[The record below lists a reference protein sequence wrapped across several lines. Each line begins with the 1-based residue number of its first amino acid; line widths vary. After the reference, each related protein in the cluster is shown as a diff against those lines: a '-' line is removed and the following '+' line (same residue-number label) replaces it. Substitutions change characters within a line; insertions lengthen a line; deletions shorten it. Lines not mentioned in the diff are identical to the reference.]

1 MIGIGILLLALIII
15 IGVEIGGM
23 ARDVAVVGDGAS
35 RGILGV
41 EAVVIGIFIGVGI
54 TAPHFHAAWH
64 YDRPHA
70 HTLVALV
77 GSAASVVLEML
88 VSLLQRVAVSHL
100 HDDGVCGV
108 GVFISAGSIEHLLQ
122 FAGAGGV
129 RRTVG

>member
-1 MIGIGILLLALIII
+1 MIGVGILLLALIII

-23 ARDVAVVGDGAS
+23 ARDVAVVGDDIGC
-35 RGILGV
+35 GVLGV
-41 EAVVIGIFIGVGI
+41 ETVGVFIEVGVGI

-64 YDRPHA
+64 DDRPHA

-77 GSAASVVLEML
+77 GGATSVVLEML
-88 VSLLQRVAVSHL
+88 ASLLQRAAVSHL

-108 GVFISAGSIEHLLQ
+108 IVFISAGSIEHLLQ

>member
-1 MIGIGILLLALIII
+1 MIGVGILLLALIII

-23 ARDVAVVGDGAS
+23 ARDVAVVGDGTV
-35 RGILGV
+35 RGFGV
-41 EAVVIGIFIGVGI
+41 ETIFIFIEVGVGI

-64 YDRPHA
+64 DDRPHA

-77 GSAASVVLEML
+77 GGATSVVLEML
-88 VSLLQRVAVSHL
+88 ASLLQRVAVSHL

-108 GVFISAGSIEHLLQ
+108 IVFISAGSIEHLLQ